1 MIFVIFFYTEQ
12 LNSDF
17 VTFLLDYIES
27 SPQSDEEERVQDH
40 FMTLI
45 LSYNLQFQDSDNNIV
60 LESLQSRNDAKV
72 FTEKLLLLLNREG
85 THLLSCFIY
94 S

>member
-1 MIFVIFFYTEQ
+1 M
-12 LNSDF
+12 
-17 VTFLLDYIES
+17 TFLLDFIETT
-27 SPQSDEEERVQDH
+27 PESDDEERVQEH

-85 THLLSCFIY
+85 TYLFINFFIN
-94 S
+94 